1 MKEVNNLRITNS
13 IIWGLSIV
21 GGLIITIVGI
31 FFGEC
36 VDEAYYGGCYDYA
49 ASPVFIA
56 YGITALLISTLIA
69 QVIYLFAAH
78 VEASHKA

>member
-13 IIWGLSIV
+13 IILGLSIV
-21 GGLIITIVGI
+21 GGLIMTIVGI

-36 VDEAYYGGCYDYA
+36 VDESYGSCYDYA
-49 ASPVFIA
+49 ASPVLIA

-78 VEASHKA
+78 VEASHKS

>member
-1 MKEVNNLRITNS
+1 MKEVNHLRITNS

-21 GGLIITIVGI
+21 GGAIITIFGI
-31 FFGEC
+31 FFGGGC
-36 VDEAYYGGCYDYA
+36 VDEGYGTCYDYA
-49 ASPVFIA
+49 GSPVLIA
-56 YGITALLISTLIA
+56 YGITAILISTLVA